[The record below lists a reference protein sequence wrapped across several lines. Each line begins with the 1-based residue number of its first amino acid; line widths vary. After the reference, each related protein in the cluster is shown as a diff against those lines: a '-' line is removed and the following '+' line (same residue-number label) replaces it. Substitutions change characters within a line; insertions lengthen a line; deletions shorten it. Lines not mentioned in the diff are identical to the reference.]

1 MKNHLKS
8 IILSFLLMFVY
19 FSYAQIDTLR
29 GMDEKKKIKTGWTF
43 GALPSI
49 AYDADLGFQF
59 GALAN
64 VYYYGDGSTYPEY
77 LHSFYVEAAYTTKNY
92 GLFRFFYDS
101 KYLIPKHRLT
111 VDVSFLPDAMCD
123 FFGYNGYQ
131 SVYNDIWRNSKKYT
145 VDEGYKSRAFYKY
158 KRNLF
163 RFAADIQG
171 TIHHRWKWNVGIGLL
186 YYNIDVVDIA
196 MLNKGKKPENVLP
209 DTIKGLYEKYV
220 DWSIIKKDEKNG
232 GLHPYIRGGVTY
244 DSRNKEANPSKGIYV
259 DAFLTYTAAFQ
270 DQKEY
275 NNLKLNLNFRHYIPI
290 YKDYIAFAYRVGTQ
304 LLLVGESPFYINN
317 YMNTLYIQRVLY
329 EGLGGGNSL
338 RGVLRNRIL
347 TNGFAYSNI
356 ELRLKVWKFD
366 IGKQHFYL
374 GFNPF
379 VDIGIITQ
387 TYQWNEKQI
396 KEIMALNNPED
407 NIADYFKFKTSDL
420 YRPHISAGM
429 GMKIAMNEN
438 FILSVDWAF
447 PFDKQDGASFT
458 NFYVKIGYLF

>member
-1 MKNHLKS
+1 MKSNLKS
-8 IILSFLLMFVY
+8 IILFCLLMFVY
-19 FSYAQIDTLR
+19 FSYAQTDTLVKKE
-29 GMDEKKKIKTGWTF
+29 EKKKIKTGWTF

-49 AYDADLGFQF
+49 AYDADLGFQL

-77 LHSFYVEAAYTTKNY
+77 LHSFYIEAAYTTKNY

-101 KYLIPKHRLT
+101 KHLIPKHRLT
-111 VDVSFLPDAMCD
+111 VDASFLPDAMCD

-131 SVYNDIWRNSKKYT
+131 SVYNDTWRNSKKYT

-158 KRNLF
+158 KRDLF
-163 RFAADIQG
+163 RFAADMQG
-171 TIHHRWKWNVGIGLL
+171 TIYKKLKWNAGIGILH
-186 YYNIDVVDIA
+186 YNINEVNID
-196 MLNKGKKPENVLP
+196 MLNKGKKPEKMLP
-209 DTIKGLYEKYV
+209 DTVQGLYEKYI
-220 DWSIIKKDEKNG
+220 DCGIIKKDEKNG
-232 GLHPYIRGGVTY
+232 GLHPYLRGGITY
-244 DSRNKEANPSKGIYV
+244 DSRNKEANPSKGIYA
-259 DAFLTYTAAFQ
+259 DIFLTYTAAFH

-275 NNLKLNLNFRHYIPI
+275 NNLKLNLNFRHYVPI
-290 YKDYIAFAYRVGTQ
+290 YKDFIALAYRVGTQ
-304 LLLVGESPFYINN
+304 LLLAGESPFYVNN

-338 RGVLRNRIL
+338 RGILRNRIL
-347 TNGFAYSNI
+347 AKGFAFSNI

-387 TYQWNEKQI
+387 AYQWDK
-396 KEIMALNNPED
+396 KEIMAVKDPED
-407 NIADYFKFKTSDL
+407 NIDDYFKFKTSDL
-420 YRPHISAGM
+420 YRPHVSAGM
-429 GMKIAMNEN
+429 GLKIAMNEN

-447 PFDKQDGASFT
+447 PFDKQDGASLT

>member
-1 MKNHLKS
+1 MKNNVKS
-8 IILSFLLMFVY
+8 IIISCLLLLNY
-19 FSYAQIDTLR
+19 SSYAQTDTLVKKE
-29 GMDEKKKIKTGWTF
+29 EKKKIKTGWTF

-101 KYLIPKHRLT
+101 KHLIPKHRLT
-111 VDVSFLPDAMCD
+111 IDASFLPDAMCD

-131 SVYNDIWRNSKKYT
+131 SVYNDTWRNSKKYT

-158 KRNLF
+158 KRDLF
-163 RFAADIQG
+163 RFAADMQG
-171 TIHHRWKWNVGIGLL
+171 TIYKKLKWNAGIGILH
-186 YYNIDVVDIA
+186 YNINEVNID
-196 MLNKGKKPENVLP
+196 MLNKGKKPEKMLP
-209 DTIKGLYEKYV
+209 DTVQGLYEKYI
-220 DWSIIKKDEKNG
+220 DWGIIKKDEKNG
-232 GLHPYIRGGVTY
+232 GLHPYLRGGITY
-244 DSRNKEANPSKGIYV
+244 DSRNKEANPSKGIYA
-259 DAFLTYTAAFQ
+259 DIFLTYTAAFQ

-275 NNLKLNLNFRHYIPI
+275 NNLKLNLNFRHYVPI
-290 YKDYIAFAYRVGTQ
+290 YKDYIALAYRVGTQ
-304 LLLVGESPFYINN
+304 LLLAGESPFYVNN

-338 RGVLRNRIL
+338 RGILRNRIL
-347 TNGFAYSNI
+347 AKGFAFSNI

-387 TYQWNEKQI
+387 AYQWDKKQI
-396 KEIMALNNPED
+396 KEIMAVKDPED
-407 NIADYFKFKTSDL
+407 NIDDYFKFKTSDL
-420 YRPHISAGM
+420 YRPHVSAGM
-429 GMKIAMNEN
+429 GLKIAMNEN

-447 PFDKQDGASFT
+447 PFDKQDGASLT

>member
-275 NNLKLNLNFRHYIPI
+275 NNLKLNLN
-290 YKDYIAFAYRVGTQ
+290 
-304 LLLVGESPFYINN
+304 
-317 YMNTLYIQRVLY
+317 
-329 EGLGGGNSL
+329 
-338 RGVLRNRIL
+338 
-347 TNGFAYSNI
+347 
-356 ELRLKVWKFD
+356 
-366 IGKQHFYL
+366 
-374 GFNPF
+374 
-379 VDIGIITQ
+379 
-387 TYQWNEKQI
+387 
-396 KEIMALNNPED
+396 
-407 NIADYFKFKTSDL
+407 
-420 YRPHISAGM
+420 
-429 GMKIAMNEN
+429 
-438 FILSVDWAF
+438 
-447 PFDKQDGASFT
+447 
-458 NFYVKIGYLF
+458 

>member
-1 MKNHLKS
+1 MKNNVKS
-8 IILSFLLMFVY
+8 IIISCLLLLNY
-19 FSYAQIDTLR
+19 SSYAQTDTLVKKE
-29 GMDEKKKIKTGWTF
+29 EKKKIKTGWTF

-101 KYLIPKHRLT
+101 KHLIPKHRLT
-111 VDVSFLPDAMCD
+111 IDASFLPDAMCD

-131 SVYNDIWRNSKKYT
+131 SVYNDTWRNSKKYT

-158 KRNLF
+158 KRDLF
-163 RFAADIQG
+163 RFAADMQG
-171 TIHHRWKWNVGIGLL
+171 TIYQKLKWNVGIGILH
-186 YYNIDVVDIA
+186 YNINEVNID
-196 MLNKGKKPENVLP
+196 MLNKGKKPEKMLP
-209 DTIKGLYEKYV
+209 DTVQGLYEKYI
-220 DWSIIKKDEKNG
+220 DWGIIKKDEKNG
-232 GLHPYIRGGVTY
+232 GLHPYLRGGITY
-244 DSRNKEANPSKGIYV
+244 DSRNKEANPSKGIYA
-259 DAFLTYTAAFQ
+259 DIFLTYTAAFQ

-275 NNLKLNLNFRHYIPI
+275 NNLKLNLNFRHYVPI
-290 YKDYIAFAYRVGTQ
+290 YKDYIALAYRVGTQ
-304 LLLVGESPFYINN
+304 LLLAGESPFYVNN

-338 RGVLRNRIL
+338 RGILRNRIL
-347 TNGFAYSNI
+347 AKGFAFSNI

-387 TYQWNEKQI
+387 AYQWDKKQI
-396 KEIMALNNPED
+396 KEIMAVKDPED
-407 NIADYFKFKTSDL
+407 NIDDYFKFKTSDL
-420 YRPHISAGM
+420 YRPHVSAGM
-429 GMKIAMNEN
+429 GLKIAMNEN

-447 PFDKQDGASFT
+447 PFDKQDGASLT

>member
-1 MKNHLKS
+1 MKSNLKS
-8 IILSFLLMFVY
+8 IILFCLLMFVY
-19 FSYAQIDTLR
+19 FSYAQTDTLVKKE
-29 GMDEKKKIKTGWTF
+29 EKKKIKTGWTF

-49 AYDADLGFQF
+49 AYDADLGFQL

-77 LHSFYVEAAYTTKNY
+77 LHSFYIEAAYTTKNY

-101 KYLIPKHRLT
+101 KHLIPKHRLT
-111 VDVSFLPDAMCD
+111 VDASFLPDAMCD

-131 SVYNDIWRNSKKYT
+131 SVYNDTWRNSKKYT

-158 KRNLF
+158 KRDLF
-163 RFAADIQG
+163 RFAADMQG
-171 TIHHRWKWNVGIGLL
+171 TIYQKLKWNAGIGILH
-186 YYNIDVVDIA
+186 YNINEVNID
-196 MLNKGKKPENVLP
+196 MLNKGKKPEKMLP
-209 DTIKGLYEKYV
+209 DTVQGLYEKYI
-220 DWSIIKKDEKNG
+220 DWGIIKKDEKNG
-232 GLHPYIRGGVTY
+232 GLHPYLRGGITY
-244 DSRNKEANPSKGIYV
+244 DSRNKEANPSKGIYA
-259 DAFLTYTAAFQ
+259 DIFLTYTAAFH

-275 NNLKLNLNFRHYIPI
+275 NNLKLNLNFRHYVPI
-290 YKDYIAFAYRVGTQ
+290 YKDFIALAYRVGTQ
-304 LLLVGESPFYINN
+304 LLLAGESPFYVNN

-338 RGVLRNRIL
+338 RGILRNRIL
-347 TNGFAYSNI
+347 AKGFAFSNI

-387 TYQWNEKQI
+387 AYQWDK
-396 KEIMALNNPED
+396 KEIMAVKDPED
-407 NIADYFKFKTSDL
+407 NIDDYFKFKTSDL
-420 YRPHISAGM
+420 YRPHVSAGM
-429 GMKIAMNEN
+429 GLKIAMNEN

-447 PFDKQDGASFT
+447 PFDKQDGASLT

>member
-1 MKNHLKS
+1 
-8 IILSFLLMFVY
+8 
-19 FSYAQIDTLR
+19 
-29 GMDEKKKIKTGWTF
+29 
-43 GALPSI
+43 
-49 AYDADLGFQF
+49 
-59 GALAN
+59 
-64 VYYYGDGSTYPEY
+64 
-77 LHSFYVEAAYTTKNY
+77 
-92 GLFRFFYDS
+92 
-101 KYLIPKHRLT
+101 
-111 VDVSFLPDAMCD
+111 
-123 FFGYNGYQ
+123 
-131 SVYNDIWRNSKKYT
+131 
-145 VDEGYKSRAFYKY
+145 
-158 KRNLF
+158 
-163 RFAADIQG
+163 
-171 TIHHRWKWNVGIGLL
+171 VGIGLL

>member
-1 MKNHLKS
+1 
-8 IILSFLLMFVY
+8 
-19 FSYAQIDTLR
+19 
-29 GMDEKKKIKTGWTF
+29 
-43 GALPSI
+43 
-49 AYDADLGFQF
+49 
-59 GALAN
+59 
-64 VYYYGDGSTYPEY
+64 
-77 LHSFYVEAAYTTKNY
+77 
-92 GLFRFFYDS
+92 
-101 KYLIPKHRLT
+101 
-111 VDVSFLPDAMCD
+111 
-123 FFGYNGYQ
+123 
-131 SVYNDIWRNSKKYT
+131 
-145 VDEGYKSRAFYKY
+145 
-158 KRNLF
+158 
-163 RFAADIQG
+163 
-171 TIHHRWKWNVGIGLL
+171 
-186 YYNIDVVDIA
+186 
-196 MLNKGKKPENVLP
+196 
-209 DTIKGLYEKYV
+209 
-220 DWSIIKKDEKNG
+220 G

-244 DSRNKEANPSKGIYV
+244 DSRNKEANPSKGIYA

-290 YKDYIAFAYRVGTQ
+290 YKDYIALAYRVGTQ
-304 LLLVGESPFYINN
+304 LLLAGESPFYVNN

-338 RGVLRNRIL
+338 RGILRNRIL
-347 TNGFAYSNI
+347 TKGFAFSNI

-379 VDIGIITQ
+379 VDLGIVTQ
-387 TYQWNEKQI
+387 AYKLDEKLI
-396 KEIMALNNPED
+396 VAEKNPED
-407 NIADYFKFKTSDL
+407 NIDDYFKFKTSEL